1 MLVESQADSE
11 TQTYWLT
18 DKEQGAWRAYI
29 RLAKMLMR
37 QLDRDLHPFGLS
49 TNDYEIL
56 VELSEAPGTRLR
68 MTELADLTAQS
79 RSRLSHQITRME
91 AKGLVRRVACDGDKR
106 GTFAMITPRGLAMVE
121 RVAPSHLISVREH
134 FIDRISP
141 DNLAML
147 TDAYEPVMERLRKI
161 RNRDLTPPGH
171 PLVHHGRAASRSRS
185 GRAGVSRSA
194 LARVGAPAHL
204 AR

>member
-1 MLVESQADSE
+1 MPTESQADGK
-11 TQTYWLT
+11 TQTQARWLT
-18 DKEQGAWRAYI
+18 GDEQHAWRAYI

-56 VELSEAPGTRLR
+56 VELSEAPGNRLR

-106 GTFAMITPRGLAMVE
+106 GTFTVITPRGMATIE
-121 RVAPSHLISVREH
+121 RVAPSHVDSVREH
-134 FIDRISP
+134 FIDRLSP
-141 DNLAML
+141 ADLSVL
-147 TDAYEPVMERLRKI
+147 TAAFEPIMDRLRII
-161 RNRDLTPPGH
+161 RDRD
-171 PLVHHGRAASRSRS
+171 
-185 GRAGVSRSA
+185 
-194 LARVGAPAHL
+194 
-204 AR
+204 